1 MLNVLTLKRGFKCV
15 IIGGAFVHICMF
27 SGQQLGWELAQRP
40 VGSAETYVTIAQCRF
55 WGIFHPILQY
65 KFL

>member
-1 MLNVLTLKRGFKCV
+1 MLRGFKCV

-40 VGSAETYVTIAQCRF
+40 VGSAETYVTIAQCRV
-55 WGIFHPILQY
+55 WGIFPPVLQ
-65 KFL
+65 

>member
-1 MLNVLTLKRGFKCV
+1 MHSNIQMLNVLTLKRGFKCV

-55 WGIFHPILQY
+55 W
-65 KFL
+65 

>member
-1 MLNVLTLKRGFKCV
+1 MLKVVMHRKIQMLNVLTLKRGSKSV

-55 WGIFHPILQY
+55 
-65 KFL
+65 